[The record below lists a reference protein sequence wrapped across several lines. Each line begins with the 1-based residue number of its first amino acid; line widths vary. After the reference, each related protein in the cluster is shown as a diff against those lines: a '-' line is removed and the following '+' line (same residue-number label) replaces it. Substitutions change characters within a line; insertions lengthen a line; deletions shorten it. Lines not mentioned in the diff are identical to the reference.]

1 MTLKEKRMK
10 AAAIAVG
17 CMMQQ
22 DSICSE
28 AQSGSNWDKMGI
40 NRIMNG
46 REFLQRK
53 GRSPKGMR

>member
-10 AAAIAVG
+10 AAAIAVS

-22 DSICSE
+22 DSICIDSPC
-28 AQSGSNWDKMGI
+28 GSNWDKMGK

-53 GRSPKGMR
+53 GRSPKGLR